1 MKKISMFMFLLMIC
15 VMCALHSACSNP
27 DEHTRTASDWVWE
40 YQVDITCPWG
50 KGGGAD
56 TTLQAFSEAFQ
67 AVSGTDVVIEHKS
80 GSGGIAGM
88 QYAQTKPA
96 DGYFF
101 LLGTQSL
108 LLMQISGET
117 DYDVY
122 HSIHPLCRLVQDCN
136 LLVTAPDSPW
146 QSYDELHDYAAGHP
160 GELRCGL
167 MSLMGLDNACLEI
180 AFGDTIEL
188 VQYQAGQ
195 TLLEDTAAGRI
206 DCVICGP
213 GEAARMLSEGR
224 LHILMS
230 FTEDPVTIKGYDKP
244 IPCAGELGME
254 CFYGPG
260 RGIFYFDGTPE
271 EAILAFERDAKA
283 AVESEGFQRFLE
295 EQNLNL
301 RPGWLGREAY
311 QAQWDSEYA
320 DLSKIFSGGGAK

>member
-1 MKKISMFMFLLMIC
+1 MKKLSLFMLPLMIC
-15 VMCALHSACSNP
+15 VLLSACSNP
-27 DEHTRTASDWVWE
+27 NDDPQEISDWVWE
-40 YQVDITCPWG
+40 YKVDITCPWG

-56 TTLQAFSEAFQ
+56 TTLQAFSEAFEKI
-67 AVSGTDVVIEHKS
+67 SGTEVVIEHKS

-88 QYAQTKPA
+88 QYAQTKPS

-117 DYDVY
+117 DYDVF

-136 LLVTAPDSPW
+136 LFVTALDSPW
-146 QSYDELHDYAAGHP
+146 QSYSEMYDYATQHP

-167 MSLMGLDNACLEI
+167 MSLMGLDNACVEI

-188 VQYQAGQ
+188 VQYQDGQ
-195 TLLEDTAAGRI
+195 SLLEDTANGLI
-206 DCVICGP
+206 DLAICGP
-213 GEAARMLSEGR
+213 GEATGMLSEGR
-224 LHILMS
+224 LHIMMS
-230 FTEDPVTIKGYDKP
+230 CTEEPVKIKGYDKP
-244 IPCAGELGME
+244 IPCTGDLGMD

-271 EAILAFERDAKA
+271 EAIRAFERDAKA
-283 AVESEGFQRFLE
+283 AVESESFQRFLR
-295 EQNLNL
+295 EQNLDL

-311 QAQWDSEYA
+311 KEQWDSEYA
-320 DLSKIFSGGGAK
+320 DLSVIFSRGGDS